1 MYVMSLVYVSWN
13 PLTSLLSDNL
23 HFGLRSNAA
32 TGRELNAI
40 ESENAKNLQQDSFRV
55 FQLAK
60 ARANPDHPFS
70 KFFTGNKATLLDGT
84 LAQGINL
91 RNELIQFY
99 QKYYS
104 ANQMTLAVVGPQ
116 SLEQLQDMVE
126 KAFSRIPNREVPAPE
141 ESWRGIPPFT
151 ADNTFNSSPIPAFRH
166 IVEVVPVQDIRQ
178 VTISWPKLIDSPE
191 ELLLSRLDKPNNYV
205 AHLLGHEGPGSLL
218 SYLKQKGWANSVAS
232 ANEEELND
240 FESFDVVIGLT
251 TQGLEQVDSVIGA
264 VFSYIRMMREQ
275 PIPNYIF
282 EEVLKLDEIQWRF
295 TTKNGGA
302 GYVQSLSTAMQK
314 YPPDLYVAGP
324 RRLALSEYNVDPPLT
339 GNPRASFSSRAQLE
353 NTRSLVNDYLK
364 SLTADNA
371 VITVLSKAFEGKT
384 DSKERWYGT
393 DYSVREIPFKTLDD
407 WRNPTPAKKLKL
419 AYPKPNPFIPTEDGL
434 RVRIPRSKSEDSRS
448 RSFEDRMVPIPP
460 PRVIRDD
467 GPDGRWK
474 VYFREDDRFGKPK
487 GYLIF
492 QVMSKEVFSSPFK
505 AALSN
510 LFELCATDRL
520 TEYAYDGKYLLC
532 LSFFAQCSR

>member
-1 MYVMSLVYVSWN
+1 MNMIDLSHPVVCFVFTF
-13 PLTSLLSDNL
+13 PLAL
-23 HFGLRSNAA
+23 A

-99 QKYYS
+99 EKYYT
-104 ANQMTLAVVGPQ
+104 ADQMTLAVVGPQ
-116 SLEQLQDMVE
+116 SLEVLQEMVQT
-126 KAFSRIPNREVPAPE
+126 AFSKIPNRSVPPPE
-141 ESWRGIPPFT
+141 ESWRGIPPFPT
-151 ADNTFNSSPIPAFRH
+151 TTSKSSPIPAFRH
-166 IVEVVPVQDIRQ
+166 IVEVVPVKDIRQ

-218 SYLKQKGWANSVAS
+218 SYLKRRGWANSVAS
-232 ANEEELND
+232 ANEEELTD
-240 FESFDVVIGLT
+240 FESFDVVVGLT
-251 TQGLEQVDSVIGA
+251 TKGLEQVDSVIET

-295 TTKNGGA
+295 STKNGGA

-314 YPPDLYVAGP
+314 YPPELYVAGP
-324 RRLALSEYNVDPPLT
+324 RRIALSEYNLDPPLT
-339 GNPRASFSSRAQLE
+339 GDPRSSFASRAQLE
-353 NTRSLVNDYLK
+353 NTRSLVNEYLK
-364 SLTADNA
+364 SLTVDNA
-371 VITVLSKAFEGKT
+371 IITVLSKAFEGKT
-384 DSKERWYGT
+384 DSKEKWYGT
-393 DYSVREIPFKTLDD
+393 DYRVREVPFKTLDE
-407 WRNPTPAKKLKL
+407 WRNPAPAKKLKL
-419 AYPKPNPFIPTEDGL
+419 TYPKPNPFIPSEEGL
-434 RVRIPRSKSEDSRS
+434 SVRIPRSKAEDSRT

-487 GYLIF
+487 GFLIF
-492 QVMSKEVFSSPFK
+492 QVMSKDVFSSPMK

-520 TEYAYDGKYLLC
+520 TEYAYDGKYFGIVIIR
-532 LSFFAQCSR
+532 SVRAWISTTNFQ